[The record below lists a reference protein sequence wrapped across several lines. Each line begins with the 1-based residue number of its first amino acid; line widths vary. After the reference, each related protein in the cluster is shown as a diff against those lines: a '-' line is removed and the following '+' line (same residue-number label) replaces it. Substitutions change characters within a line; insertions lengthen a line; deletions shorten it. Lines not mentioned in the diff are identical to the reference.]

1 MPIPLLNSAKF
12 LIDLG
17 NKKNFRRLFMKKLL
31 LFITSIFLL
40 LPLHSQNVKKY
51 EELLAKAK
59 KYEAQ
64 KKYAYALGTY
74 FDAAE
79 ENLDNADEA
88 LDSYYKLLNAFEEGN
103 PGLEAYDEFSLYEGW
118 KSLLEDAERYWT
130 EHAGEVWMF
139 EISNLKRE
147 SLDYETK
154 TGSYSFTIKRGENT
168 FKFKQFNYAI
178 KKGLKQVWKNDWKKI
193 PSDWPETSVF
203 PANSTYEK
211 TKAAVYTETMTGLK
225 YYKKKD
231 PSWWCTTFGRFAYPH
246 GVDSGYSTTLYD
258 IKLSIVDLSGKEL
271 LNTSRILIKKD
282 SYGGKSYGSEYKFEK
297 VPLNIMTLLD
307 SGEYTIKITNMFLQ
321 TGAFIYKSYKDGG
334 LVVDTKWLLQNGFTS
349 YRSFIKNLSEIK
361 VDLSKLN
368 HNSNGF
374 PSLSDYSEK
383 KKIVEYYKFETK
395 KAYDEKNYSR
405 VDELLLEAKAKNIN
419 VSSILSITE
428 EEYVKEKHKRPYV
441 EKMIYSFEHCEFST
455 LESYISAAN
464 NLGLDISVE
473 DMGITQDEYNKT
485 KYDYFINEM
494 KLAFSKNGF
503 KALESYM
510 SEANNLGLNLS
521 FESMG
526 ITQDEYNK
534 TKYDYYINEMK
545 TAYNIYDFTKVE
557 SCISE
562 ANNLGL
568 NLSFESLGITE
579 DDYNQAK
586 RKKNLK
592 DHVYALNDSL
602 RNKNYEE
609 ARKTYDM
616 LILSGYTDEE
626 IGLDSKTKKKLKIK

>member
-17 NKKNFRRLFMKKLL
+17 NNKNFRRLFMKKLL

-225 YYKKKD
+225 YYEKKR
-231 PSWWCTTFGRFAYPH
+231 SF
-246 GVDSGYSTTLYD
+246 
-258 IKLSIVDLSGKEL
+258 
-271 LNTSRILIKKD
+271 
-282 SYGGKSYGSEYKFEK
+282 
-297 VPLNIMTLLD
+297 
-307 SGEYTIKITNMFLQ
+307 
-321 TGAFIYKSYKDGG
+321 
-334 LVVDTKWLLQNGFTS
+334 LVVHNIW
-349 YRSFIKNLSEIK
+349 SFRLS
-361 VDLSKLN
+361 SW
-368 HNSNGF
+368 
-374 PSLSDYSEK
+374 
-383 KKIVEYYKFETK
+383 
-395 KAYDEKNYSR
+395 SR
-405 VDELLLEAKAKNIN
+405 REV
-419 VSSILSITE
+419 
-428 EEYVKEKHKRPYV
+428 
-441 EKMIYSFEHCEFST
+441 F
-455 LESYISAAN
+455 N
-464 NLGLDISVE
+464 NTI
-473 DMGITQDEYNKT
+473 
-485 KYDYFINEM
+485 
-494 KLAFSKNGF
+494 
-503 KALESYM
+503 
-510 SEANNLGLNLS
+510 
-521 FESMG
+521 
-526 ITQDEYNK
+526 
-534 TKYDYYINEMK
+534 
-545 TAYNIYDFTKVE
+545 
-557 SCISE
+557 
-562 ANNLGL
+562 
-568 NLSFESLGITE
+568 
-579 DDYNQAK
+579 
-586 RKKNLK
+586 
-592 DHVYALNDSL
+592 
-602 RNKNYEE
+602 
-609 ARKTYDM
+609 
-616 LILSGYTDEE
+616 
-626 IGLDSKTKKKLKIK
+626 